1 MIFKA
6 LFTFLALILFHQ
18 GASAAPLTGY
28 GNCST
33 QPNKKQIC
41 IDATPC
47 KTLPSGLTV
56 CLKGVTPPSNAI
68 NAKVSCWSYQTSY
81 SCQDSAS
88 VDNCSTAP
96 WLQKYGS
103 ACQQTSV
110 SCDST
115 TPETGACAAWRLS
128 YSCKTSPAVTEK
140 VLQCTTTALGV
151 DISMPT
157 PATAANNPIK
167 AAALMEAARQIGIYS
182 QCDDSASAN
191 PDACLNKTLFNGV
204 YETCQKG
211 YFGLKNCCVSQPGA
225 QSNSAVTT
233 MAMGA
238 GAQAVKFAGQKAID
252 TASPYVFDAMYSS
265 QYTQGIMAS
274 FAGTSGIISNSAGDI
289 VGTNFASGGLSLGAY
304 GFTFGL
310 GSAPASMLV
319 EGSSTTVLMG
329 AEAGSAGYIA
339 FNPYVFAAVVAIQV
353 VQSLAQCSSNE
364 QLLGMH
370 KGQNLSVKVG
380 EKCVQ
385 KIPLVGT
392 CIKWEEGWCSYNGAL
407 GKIMG
412 TQARAQ
418 LGMSLDQSCQGLSV
432 KQLQQVNWD
441 SLDMSE
447 FTTQISAQAT
457 KNVPNTSAVPA
468 AYNQTLNAK
477 PVNGVNTNT
486 GSGLGYPSN

>member
-1 MIFKA
+1 MNFFYKYFGIIFI
-6 LFTFLALILFHQ
+6 LSIGLAKS
-18 GASAAPLTGY
+18 AVAAPLTTY
-28 GNCST
+28 GSCSA
-33 QPNKKQIC
+33 QPNKKQVC

-47 KTLPSGLTV
+47 KTLSGGIV
-56 CLKGVTPPSNAI
+56 GCLKGVTLPSGAARI
-68 NAKVSCWSYQTSY
+68 NASCWSYQTSY
-81 SCQDSAS
+81 SCNDSS
-88 VDNCSTAP
+88 SIDNCSTAP
-96 WLQKYGS
+96 WMLQYGK
-103 ACQQTSV
+103 ACQQTGV
-110 SCDST
+110 TCEST
-115 TPETGACAAWRLS
+115 IPETGACAAWKLT
-128 YSCKTSPAVTEK
+128 YACETSPAVSEK

-151 DISMPT
+151 NISMPT
-157 PATAANNPIK
+157 PTVAANSPIK
-167 AAALMEAARQIGIYS
+167 AAALMETSRQIGIYS
-182 QCDDSASAN
+182 QCDSNSAAADPDS
-191 PDACLNKTLFNGV
+191 CLNKTIFNGV

-225 QSNSAVTT
+225 QSNSAVAT

-274 FAGTSGIISNSAGDI
+274 FAGTSGVISNSAGDI
-289 VGTNFASGGLSLGAY
+289 VGTNFAAGGLSLGAY
-304 GFTFGL
+304 GFTFGT
-310 GSAPASMLV
+310 GTFS
-319 EGSSTTVLMG
+319 GGMG
-329 AEAGSAGYIA
+329 AIELMSGQYGYVS
-339 FNPYVFAAVVAIQV
+339 FNPYVFAAIVAIQV
-353 VQSLAQCSSNE
+353 VQTLAQCSSNE

-418 LGMSLDQSCQGLSV
+418 LGMSLDQSCQGLTV

-447 FTTQISAQAT
+447 FTAQVSAQAT

>member
-1 MIFKA
+1 MMFKT
-6 LFTFLALILFHQ
+6 LSTLLALVLLHQ
-18 GASAAPLTGY
+18 SAAAAPLTGY

-33 QPNKKQIC
+33 QPNKKQVC
-41 IDATPC
+41 VDATPC
-47 KTLPSGLTV
+47 KTLSSGLTV

-81 SCQDSAS
+81 SCQDSTS

-128 YSCKTSPAVTEK
+128 YSCQTTPAVSEK
-140 VLQCTTTALGV
+140 VLQCTTTALGAN
-151 DISMPT
+151 ISMPT
-157 PATAANNPIK
+157 PAVAANSPIK
-167 AAALMEAARQIGIYS
+167 AAALMETSRQIGIYS
-182 QCDDSASAN
+182 QCDSNSAAADPDS
-191 PDACLNKTLFNGV
+191 CLNKTIFNGV

-225 QSNSAVTT
+225 QSNSAVAT

-274 FAGTSGIISNSAGDI
+274 FAGTSGVISNSAGDI
-289 VGTNFASGGLSLGAY
+289 VGTNFAAGGLSLGAY
-304 GFTFGL
+304 GFTFGT
-310 GSAPASMLV
+310 GTFS
-319 EGSSTTVLMG
+319 GGMG
-329 AEAGSAGYIA
+329 AIELMSGQYGYVS
-339 FNPYVFAAVVAIQV
+339 FNPYVFAAIVAIQV
-353 VQSLAQCSSNE
+353 VQTLAQCSSNE

-418 LGMSLDQSCQGLSV
+418 LGMSLDQSCQGLTV

-447 FTTQISAQAT
+447 FTAQVSAQAT